1 MNNLWDQNSLKNRQ
15 KNFWNR
21 IPKNNNN
28 NFVSYSS
35 QMSLINNGEDVK
47 VYQRDEYNDSS
58 KNHYLREDKSIN
70 NNRLNKFI
78 EEIFMSQEV
87 KDFFTTYS
95 DFVTKVTS
103 EPSLDIEAL
112 KKSMDEIE
120 SSSDVKIPRL
130 LTAALGL
137 GSESGE
143 FVEIVKKMI
152 LQGKPASEENIF
164 HMKRELGDIIWYWTT
179 ACASLGLDPYEVIS
193 ENQKKLEAR
202 YGEKF
207 EVQRSEVRKEGDL

>member
-1 MNNLWDQNSLKNRQ
+1 
-15 KNFWNR
+15 
-21 IPKNNNN
+21 
-28 NFVSYSS
+28 
-35 QMSLINNGEDVK
+35 
-47 VYQRDEYNDSS
+47 
-58 KNHYLREDKSIN
+58 
-70 NNRLNKFI
+70 
-78 EEIFMSQEV
+78 MSQEV

-103 EPSLDIEAL
+103 EPSLDMEAL

-164 HMKRELGDIIWYWTT
+164 HMKRELGDIMWYWIT
-179 ACASLGLDPYEVIS
+179 ACASLGLDPFEVIS

-207 EVQRSEVRKEGDL
+207 EVERSEIRKDGDL

>member
-1 MNNLWDQNSLKNRQ
+1 
-15 KNFWNR
+15 
-21 IPKNNNN
+21 
-28 NFVSYSS
+28 
-35 QMSLINNGEDVK
+35 
-47 VYQRDEYNDSS
+47 
-58 KNHYLREDKSIN
+58 
-70 NNRLNKFI
+70 
-78 EEIFMSQEV
+78 MSQEV

-103 EPSLDIEAL
+103 EPSMDLNALKASLDDIE
-112 KKSMDEIE
+112 SR
-120 SSSDVKIPRL
+120 SDIKTPRL

-137 GSESGE
+137 GSEAGE

-164 HMKRELGDIIWYWTT
+164 HMKRELGDIMWYWTT
-179 ACASLGLDPYEVIS
+179 ACVSLGLDPFEVIS
-193 ENQKKLEAR
+193 ENQAKLEAR